1 MAKTIINKNGTSKA
15 DVIEITKKVTVK
27 ALAGNDKV
35 TIKSGSGA
43 TVYGGAGVDKIYA
56 NAGSNHKIYGEAGA
70 DTITIGKSAGTGLK
84 VYGGNAKFTLSDKDS
99 FVINGGKKNYFYG
112 GKGVDT
118 FTVNA
123 GSSNYSKR
131 H

>member
-56 NAGSNHKIYGEAGA
+56 NAGSSHKIYGEAGA
-70 DTITIGKSAGTGLK
+70 DTITIGKSAGTVTCSPKTEPL
-84 VYGGNAKFTLSDKDS
+84 
-99 FVINGGKKNYFYG
+99 
-112 GKGVDT
+112 
-118 FTVNA
+118 
-123 GSSNYSKR
+123 
-131 H
+131 